1 MSAAGRDPLIVNY
14 PALPE
19 SVTDGRHRATEYAT
33 ELGMANVADL
43 ALAVSEAIGN
53 AVSHAYRRSE
63 RGSVELMAEVLVPD
77 TLRITV
83 TDDGD
88 GMKLDPGSGG
98 LGLGLSLI
106 SSLSSGVEI
115 RERQP
120 HGTIVRMQFRIDA
133 DPVLN

>member
-1 MSAAGRDPLIVNY
+1 MIVRY
-14 PALPE
+14 QARPE
-19 SVTDGRHRATEYAT
+19 SVTEGRHRATEYAS
-33 ELGMANVADL
+33 EVGMANVGDL

-53 AVSHAYRRSE
+53 AVSHAYKHHE

-77 TLRITV
+77 ILRVTV

-88 GMKLDPGSGG
+88 GMGLDPGNGG

-115 RERQP
+115 KERQP
-120 HGTIVRMQFRIDA
+120 HGTIVRMQFSLDA